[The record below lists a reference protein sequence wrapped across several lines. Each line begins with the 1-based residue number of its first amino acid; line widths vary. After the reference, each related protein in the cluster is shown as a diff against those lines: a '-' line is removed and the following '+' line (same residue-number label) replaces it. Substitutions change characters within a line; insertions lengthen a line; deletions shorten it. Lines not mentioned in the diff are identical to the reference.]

1 MKINQAIIL
10 VGGLGSRLGAITTKT
25 PKPLI
30 RINNKPF
37 LDYVINYLIKYK
49 FNKIILLTKFK
60 HELFFKKYHNKII
73 NNAKIKCINQKKFYG
88 TAGSLK
94 NVINKLD
101 KRFLLCNGDTF
112 FEINLFDLIKKFSK
126 QYIGVLGCSEI
137 QKSLKRYTSFSH
149 KDRKLISSGVYLFD
163 RDKIKKFLS
172 TSSSLENEV
181 LKRLPK
187 KSFKKIGYKKKF
199 LDIGTPKDLRRS
211 SLFLE
216 QSSKKKCV
224 FLDRDG
230 VINYDLGY
238 VHKKENFFW
247 KKKVP
252 EAIKLLNDNDFYV
265 IIISNQSGVGRGYY
279 KIQDVDTLH
288 EWVNTYLHNK
298 GCFIDKFYYSPYY
311 KFSKQKKF
319 RVEKNLRKPNIGMFN
334 KAVRQ
339 FKIIKKNSY
348 FIGDKDTD
356 AKAAKKFNIK
366 YFNVDNKTN
375 LYNLVKKYITRK

>member
-247 KKKVP
+247 KKQVP

-319 RVEKNLRKPNIGMFN
+319 RVGKNLRKPNIGMFN